1 MKLQKIN
8 YTDTLIYKAL
18 EKLDM
23 LELLERDNKS
33 YVFNSERNVPVRAA
47 KTITLHRLNLQI
59 PEGTLFF
66 ISRFGFE
73 RTLSYPKNFE
83 LEFAFP
89 DEEETKKS
97 GKMVRRYVP
106 CNVDSNTYEILVCGE
121 MPLSE
126 LIEKVDGE
134 TVETMKELYMAE
146 RDYSKHEF
154 IYDNK
159 YYDSS
164 NILKCIIA
172 IALSISIPCLVF
184 SCALAWQWFIP
195 FGICVAIAIG
205 FGIALA
211 IKYFKHDYEETSD
224 AKTLREKM
232 SKLCKIIEEKETA

>member
-1 MKLQKIN
+1 M
-8 YTDTLIYKAL
+8 
-18 EKLDM
+18 
-23 LELLERDNKS
+23 
-33 YVFNSERNVPVRAA
+33 V
-47 KTITLHRLNLQI
+47 HR
-59 PEGTLFF
+59 
-66 ISRFGFE
+66 
-73 RTLSYPKNFE
+73 K
-83 LEFAFP
+83 
-89 DEEETKKS
+89 
-97 GKMVRRYVP
+97 VP

-172 IALSISIPCLVF
+172 IALSISIPCLGF